1 VFIGGSD
8 ARIIIGPDE
17 AALQCY
23 GEKAGRW
30 GHMTFR
36 VTCWS
41 SWGSQRQGRSGGFAS
56 APSASPAA
64 VAETCPSTGHTRSK
78 LAHSDIRRGHRP
90 IGRGGSSDREV
101 ADGADG
107 IVQSFMYLMIL
118 FPARPSRRT
127 NIDAQSQQESL
138 CATQAASECARS
150 AARPPIS
157 CARP

>member
-41 SWGSQRQGRSGGFAS
+41 SWGSQRQGRSEHRQHRRQLWQRPALDRAHTEQIS
-56 APSASPAA
+56 A
-64 VAETCPSTGHTRSK
+64 
-78 LAHSDIRRGHRP
+78 
-90 IGRGGSSDREV
+90 
-101 ADGADG
+101 
-107 IVQSFMYLMIL
+107 Q
-118 FPARPSRRT
+118 
-127 NIDAQSQQESL
+127 
-138 CATQAASECARS
+138 
-150 AARPPIS
+150 
-157 CARP
+157 